1 MLVGIIDIIEKK
13 KNKKILTK
21 EEITYFVNNYVNGS
35 ISDDQASSLL
45 MAICI
50 NGMNEDETYC
60 LTEAM
65 INSGEV
71 IDLSSIPG
79 IKVDKHSTGGVGD
92 KTTLIVG
99 PIVAACGVP
108 VAKLSGRGLGHTGGT
123 IDKLESIEGFNSDL
137 TTEEFIK
144 QVKDI
149 KMVDAE
155 QTKDIVPADKKMYA
169 LRDITGTTRSIP
181 LIASSIMSK
190 KLAAGADKIV
200 LDVKTGSGAL
210 ITNFKDSAALAKLMV
225 SIGNKHGKETIAFVT
240 DMNEPLGNSIGN
252 ALEVKEAIEV
262 LSGNGEKRITEL
274 SLTLSAYMVSMGK
287 EIPLEEAQK
296 EVLEVYNS
304 KKALDKFKEFVKYQG
319 GDINNIK
326 VSDNTFEVYSN
337 DTGYIID
344 IDETALA
351 KECLKM
357 GSGRIN
363 KDDIIKE
370 DVGIVINKH
379 VGDHVNNKELLA
391 TIYYDDVKAN
401 INIIR
406 SAFVIN
412 DNKIESKLIYGMIK

>member
-35 ISDDQASSLL
+35 ISDAQASSLL

-123 IDKLESIEGFNSDL
+123 IDKLKSIEGFNSDL